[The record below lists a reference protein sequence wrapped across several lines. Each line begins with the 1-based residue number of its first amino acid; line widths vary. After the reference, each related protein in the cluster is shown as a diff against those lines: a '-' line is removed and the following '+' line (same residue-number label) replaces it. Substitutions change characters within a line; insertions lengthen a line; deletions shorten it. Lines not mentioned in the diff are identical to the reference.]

1 MLRACAVSL
10 LLLLAACATA
20 PVPLSMPPQ
29 QRRRPVTPRAQPVR
43 APAAPAREPSKI
55 GKVDLDEARALI
67 ARARRELEPRQW
79 ELLDRKLSEAE
90 RAWRRFDALSRS
102 QARKAEVSR
111 AEVVPVAGLVAAG
124 EEAGA
129 VVEAASI
136 SPLLVA
142 LVGLWPSSTAG
153 PEDDEL
159 PPVLVAQLEY
169 EAALR
174 AVSEAAQEVLV
185 HIAAGKNPP
194 TGPAPPKERPEC
206 RAIPVPHLGSDAI
219 HDMCADTVPPNRF
232 PGHDVLVNGKRF
244 DALAVG
250 AWILWEIKT
259 DRFETYTPF
268 LQKRVVDRQVEELK
282 RERDLAHA
290 CGYDFIVGVSSS
302 AHREAL
308 HKKEPLLEIVVT
320 GC

>member
-1 MLRACAVSL
+1 MAS
-10 LLLLAACATA
+10 
-20 PVPLSMPPQ
+20 
-29 QRRRPVTPRAQPVR
+29 RAQLVQALTR
-43 APAAPAREPSKI
+43 PAREPSKI
-55 GKVDLDEARALI
+55 GRADLDEARALLS
-67 ARARRELEPRQW
+67 RTRGKLEPWQW

-90 RAWRRFDALSRS
+90 RAWTRFDALSRS
-102 QARKAEVSR
+102 QGTKAEVAR
-111 AEVVPVAGLVAAG
+111 AEVVPVAGLLSVG
-124 EEAGA
+124 EQAGA

-142 LVGLWPSSTAG
+142 LVALWPSSTAG

-174 AVSEAAQEVLV
+174 AVAEAAQEAL
-185 HIAAGKNPP
+185 IRTGPGQNPP
-194 TGPAPPKERPEC
+194 IGPPPSKDRPEC

-219 HDMCADTVPPNRF
+219 HDMCADTVPPNQF

-244 DALAVG
+244 DALQVG
-250 AWILWEIKT
+250 ARILWEIKT
-259 DRFETYTPF
+259 DRFDTYTPF
-268 LQKRVVDRQVEELK
+268 LQKRVIDRQIEELK

-290 CGYDFIVGVSSS
+290 CGYDFIIAVSST

-308 HKKEPLLEIVVT
+308 HKKEPRLKIVVT